1 MSVRL
6 PSYARVK
13 LLIRQRISSGIWR
26 AGEMLPPL
34 AKLAE
39 LTEVSV
45 GTVRRAVAELAAEG
59 VLETHQGKGIAVV
72 DYGKRYWNRF
82 HRFQRRDG
90 SLILEYEDRLVLFD
104 VSPASDEIAR
114 QLQLMPGDPVIHWR
128 REMNFDGRCSGFDE
142 SYLPQKFFPSLTR
155 RVLLERPKNMSIY
168 ALYEKIGSAL
178 RRRCAEPLP
187 TAPYADAR
195 APSNLSASGRTDL
208 RIPHRAGGRAVRAH
222 CDLSAKNAISG
233 IRRKCTF
240 AVSWIWIENFL
251 KKQ

>member
-1 MSVRL
+1 M
-6 PSYARVK
+6 
-13 LLIRQRISSGIWR
+13 
-26 AGEMLPPL
+26 
-34 AKLAE
+34 
-39 LTEVSV
+39 
-45 GTVRRAVAELAAEG
+45 
-59 VLETHQGKGIAVV
+59 LETHQGKGIAVV

-168 ALYEKIGSAL
+168 ALYEKIGGIVVAHSADCI
-178 RRRCAEPLP
+178 CAEALSDDDARSLCLP
-187 TAPYADAR
+187 PHTPMLVLHRTSRLPDGRICEYRIERADAR
-195 APSNLSASGRTDL
+195 FV
-208 RIPHRAGGRAVRAH
+208 RI
-222 CDLSAKNAISG
+222 AI
-233 IRRKCTF
+233 
-240 AVSWIWIENFL
+240 
-251 KKQ
+251 

>member
-39 LTEVSV
+39 LTEVSI

-128 REMNFDGRCSGFDE
+128 REMNF
-142 SYLPQKFFPSLTR
+142 
-155 RVLLERPKNMSIY
+155 
-168 ALYEKIGSAL
+168 
-178 RRRCAEPLP
+178 
-187 TAPYADAR
+187 
-195 APSNLSASGRTDL
+195 
-208 RIPHRAGGRAVRAH
+208 
-222 CDLSAKNAISG
+222 
-233 IRRKCTF
+233 
-240 AVSWIWIENFL
+240 
-251 KKQ
+251 

>member
-26 AGEMLPPL
+26 AGEMLPSL

-39 LTEVSV
+39 LTEVSI

-155 RVLLERPKNMSIY
+155 RVLLERPKDMSIY
-168 ALYEKIGSAL
+168 ALYEKIGGIVVAHSADCI
-178 RRRCAEPLP
+178 CAEALSDDDARSLCLP
-187 TAPYADAR
+187 PHTPMLVLHRTSRLPDGRICEYRIERADAR
-195 APSNLSASGRTDL
+195 FV
-208 RIPHRAGGRAVRAH
+208 RI
-222 CDLSAKNAISG
+222 AI
-233 IRRKCTF
+233 
-240 AVSWIWIENFL
+240 
-251 KKQ
+251 